1 MTLLHLPF
9 SVALPTLAPAKI
21 PASMQIVKRPLHVRI
36 DGRWYDVTG
45 WADKH
50 PGGRYVL
57 EWADGFDITGAFHT
71 IHLFGGKTASS
82 VLKALPKVAETSL
95 TAGESV
101 PPILPKV
108 DRVPMEAQA
117 PTTMDA
123 FMNVGERVVQ
133 LVSPPAYATGDPRAL
148 PRPTVPAS
156 GLSWQ
161 QPVATVAE
169 SGLKHDLEA
178 LLHRHFASP
187 ADYKAT
193 PEHWARIGGTFILW
207 LVCLVGWVQASIPA
221 TLVLPFAQWLLF

>member
-1 MTLLHLPF
+1 
-9 SVALPTLAPAKI
+9 
-21 PASMQIVKRPLHVRI
+21 MQIVKRPLHVRI

-82 VLKALPKVAETSL
+82 VLKALPEVAETSL

-117 PTTMDA
+117 PT
-123 FMNVGERVVQ
+123 
-133 LVSPPAYATGDPRAL
+133 PPAI
-148 PRPTVPAS
+148 
-156 GLSWQ
+156 
-161 QPVATVAE
+161 
-169 SGLKHDLEA
+169 LERSRGRRCP
-178 LLHRHFASP
+178 LLVFLGSSRWPPSPSP
-187 ADYKAT
+187 A
-193 PEHWARIGGTFILW
+193 
-207 LVCLVGWVQASIPA
+207 
-221 TLVLPFAQWLLF
+221 